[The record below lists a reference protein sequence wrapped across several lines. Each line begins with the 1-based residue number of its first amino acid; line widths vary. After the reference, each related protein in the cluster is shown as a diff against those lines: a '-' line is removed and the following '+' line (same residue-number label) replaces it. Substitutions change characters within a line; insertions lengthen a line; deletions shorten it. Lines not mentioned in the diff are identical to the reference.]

1 MNARSAF
8 VAREQVSRKEGSPV
22 PPKIVIPTAAV
33 RDSGGRKLIF
43 IVFEGK
49 ATERSIKTGNSTSRG
64 VEVAEGLIG
73 GEEIVLSPPA
83 TLKDGDRIAVKAKQG

>member
-8 VAREQVSRKEGSPV
+8 LAREQVSRNEGSPV

-33 RDSGGRKLIF
+33 RDSGGRKSIF

-49 ATERSIKTGNSTSRG
+49 AAERSIKTGNSTSRG

-73 GEEIVLSPPA
+73 GEEIVLSPPS